1 MQLIERYLI
10 LLALLGRGDPEW
22 ALLLDLVEVLYT
34 WVDVRIL
41 DEECLDLLP
50 FSSLG
55 LLCARG
61 LRFGDNEEAEN
72 TLSSRTLKL
81 FDTSTLYEWYRGL
94 FELVK
99 LHLKHF
105 QSLSSEFKRLY
116 CDDVTLI
123 QDAWNQISQPSQ
135 STPFSLHPTWASHMP
150 HGHTSACSFIRYN
163 ELLIIM
169 NYWLLFLLLFNP
181 VMILFILFLSII
193 SPLSLSTEVSL
204 ANPTWQDVFW
214 LYQHS
219 TMFHHQKWPL
229 KKIRVLLQTKMDSP
243 VVKAGCRDILRYMG
257 SADLKRLLAT
267 VTNGQIRTETDDGKY
282 GTCRVFAIR
291 CVNARA
297 WRNVWAIMR
306 TFFFFLLLLTGP
318 LGLKFRNNSFWRFV
332 PPTYFSFMFVY
343 ESYFQTALSALTGKC
358 HWVASG
364 MHRTSSFVNGLKW
377 WYHFPLRLKK
387 VQPGMLHTGFSK
399 SDIRALFVANLSTA
413 SIMHGCITAR
423 GGSSGLLDLNSAQIR
438 HFSNRAVKQTRLN

>member
-1 MQLIERYLI
+1 MISGTLMSNLSDPISVSVQLLN
-10 LLALLGRGDPEW
+10 P
-22 ALLLDLVEVLYT
+22 
-34 WVDVRIL
+34 
-41 DEECLDLLP
+41 P
-50 FSSLG
+50 
-55 LLCARG
+55 
-61 LRFGDNEEAEN
+61 
-72 TLSSRTLKL
+72 
-81 FDTSTLYEWYRGL
+81 
-94 FELVK
+94 
-99 LHLKHF
+99 
-105 QSLSSEFKRLY
+105 
-116 CDDVTLI
+116 
-123 QDAWNQISQPSQ
+123 QP
-135 STPFSLHPTWASHMP
+135 
-150 HGHTSACSFIRYN
+150 GCSFIRYN

-193 SPLSLSTEVSL
+193 FPLSLKYGSL
-204 ANPTWQDVFW
+204 SGDPTWQDVFW

-219 TMFHHQKWPL
+219 TMFHHQKWRL

-291 CVNARA
+291 CMNARA

-364 MHRTSSFVNGLKW
+364 MHRTSFCQWAQMVVS
-377 WYHFPLRLKK
+377 
-387 VQPGMLHTGFSK
+387 
-399 SDIRALFVANLSTA
+399 LSTSIKKSATRDA
-413 SIMHGCITAR
+413 SHRILKVGHPGIICGQPINCAHYACVALQR
-423 GGSSGLLDLNSAQIR
+423 VGALVGY
-438 HFSNRAVKQTRLN
+438 